1 MKKMCGFLWFKLVSL
16 PTSLTILVIFIE
28 NIESR
33 VLALCFLFMVQKLN
47 LEENSSIS
55 FDSLNRLWGE
65 HYIILSLK
73 FLLAMMA
80 LGTSL

>member
-28 NIESR
+28 NIESG

-47 LEENSSIS
+47 LENSPI
-55 FDSLNRLWGE
+55 N
-65 HYIILSLK
+65 K
-73 FLLAMMA
+73 F
-80 LGTSL
+80 